1 MDGFLLAWNWRTLL
15 KLSFPP
21 TYYIYIFILKAT
33 LLFQEESGAHLDIGP
48 GAEDDRLN
56 DLPSSSPPVPFQS
69 TVGSKKKRYRVPKQE
84 KDPQVCETH
93 SETLS
98 VKWTCTPKLN
108 EWTKTVVVK
117 CLRLCAEKCDSFS
130 FTLTLTVH
138 CIFYSV
144 HMEQIALQRSP
155 VWQTT
160 DLSVCFPTMVLLL
173 TSSSLL
179 STDWSR
185 HLHVGRDAV
194 QWLSQPNR
202 FVSLTRG
209 MAGC

>member
-108 EWTKTVVVK
+108 EWTKTVILKYLCDYVQRNVTASPLHWHWQ
-117 CLRLCAEKCDSFS
+117 CIAYSILCIWNRL
-130 FTLTLTVH
+130 H
-138 CIFYSV
+138 CSV
-144 HMEQIALQRSP
+144 LQSGRQQICQS
-155 VWQTT
+155 
-160 DLSVCFPTMVLLL
+160 
-173 TSSSLL
+173 
-179 STDWSR
+179 
-185 HLHVGRDAV
+185 
-194 QWLSQPNR
+194 
-202 FVSLTRG
+202 VSLQWF
-209 MAGC
+209 CC